1 MYIFQTLF
9 SFQGLWIFSVLDFWC
24 LIHLWSMRT
33 FYVVSVILKCLGFI
47 LWPRI
52 SSVLVNVTCAR
63 AKNVR
68 PAVDGYSVVEPP
80 IGSSWLMVLLRSS
93 ISLLIFSQVVLPITL
108 RGVLMA
114 PPVMVD
120 LSQFFLQIHQFSLH
134 VF

>member
-1 MYIFQTLF
+1 M
-9 SFQGLWIFSVLDFWC
+9 
-24 LIHLWSMRT
+24 
-33 FYVVSVILKCLGFI
+33 VSGILKCLGFI

-52 SSVLVNVTCAR
+52 SSVLVKVTCAL
-63 AKNVR
+63 AKNVC
-68 PAVDGYSVVEPP
+68 PAVEGFSVVEPP

-108 RGVLMA
+108 RGELMA